1 MRRAAI
7 ERDWTQGSI
16 VGNLW
21 SLSWPIMISQM
32 LNMLGPTI
40 DMIWV
45 GRLGSDALAAVGVSG
60 MAVNVANSLIM
71 GVFTSVRAMVARF
84 IGAGD
89 RESANHIT
97 QQAFVLGAVISAVI
111 AVIGIFF
118 SEQILAWLGVSE
130 GVISTG
136 AAYMRIQF
144 IGIVTMSIRM
154 ITESAMQASGDSVNP
169 MRIAVIF
176 RIIHLGLCPA
186 LIFGFWLFPAMG
198 VEGAAW
204 TNVITQTLGGFM
216 GLWFLVT
223 GRTRMKLTFRNFR
236 FDPAVIWRMVKIG
249 LPAAI
254 TGIERSFANIL
265 LVKFI
270 SPFGTVAV
278 AAQSLEERIGQFIQM
293 PAMGFGM
300 AGGVMAG
307 QNLGAGKP
315 ERAEKSGWIAAF
327 CFTGIMVVGCLVIWF
342 FSDYIVRIFNSE
354 PELVAVTS
362 NFLKIQIISYL
373 VFGFVL
379 VLSQTLNGV
388 GDTVVPMLVTL
399 TTMWLVQ
406 VPMAYVLSKTTLGM
420 YGVRW
425 GIVLAIFLRAIIYI
439 VYYRTGRWKHKK
451 V

>member
-118 SEQILAWLGVSE
+118 SEQILTWLGVSE
-130 GVISTG
+130 GVINEG

>member
-1 MRRAAI
+1 
-7 ERDWTQGSI
+7 
-16 VGNLW
+16 
-21 SLSWPIMISQM
+21 MISQM

-118 SEQILAWLGVSE
+118 SEQILTWLGVSE
-130 GVISTG
+130 GVINEG